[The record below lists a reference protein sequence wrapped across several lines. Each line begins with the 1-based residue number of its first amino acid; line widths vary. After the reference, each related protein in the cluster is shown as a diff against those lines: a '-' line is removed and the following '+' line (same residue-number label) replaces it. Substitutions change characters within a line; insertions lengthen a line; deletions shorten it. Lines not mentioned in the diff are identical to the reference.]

1 MQREGDGGGVDGR
14 DVDAKNR
21 LSGGRL
27 RPMPRR
33 RRWLLAVLEDL
44 IGLFR
49 GKHLLVSNRDASYLK
64 YLKCGAAAQALLALA
79 VYAIALA
86 DNLQSA
92 RAVRARCRDSRAL
105 PARPGLLSAQP

>member
-1 MQREGDGGGVDGR
+1 M
-14 DVDAKNR
+14 
-21 LSGGRL
+21 
-27 RPMPRR
+27 
-33 RRWLLAVLEDL
+33 LEDL

>member
-1 MQREGDGGGVDGR
+1 MQSRRDGVKSCLAAATKGGAAFDEARCRRE
-14 DVDAKNR
+14 KST
-21 LSGGRL
+21 LGGRL

-64 YLKCGAAAQALLALA
+64 YLKCGAAAQA
-79 VYAIALA
+79 Y
-86 DNLQSA
+86 
-92 RAVRARCRDSRAL
+92 
-105 PARPGLLSAQP
+105 